1 MWKETAEINEIE
13 ETIEKAG
20 KKKMSSLK
28 RLLKLNFLVRLIKKK
43 RKYKL

>member
-1 MWKETAEINEIE
+1 MWKERAEINEIE

-20 KKKMSSLK
+20 KKMSSLK